1 MGRAEVFGLHN
12 PVLPS
17 IGDGLGTAV
26 GYGLA
31 LLLIAIPRQLL
42 GAGGIVYSGKL
53 ILAIPYFSEHP
64 IAAFMLPPGS
74 FLITGLLHGLFRK
87 VGVEK
92 HE

>member
-1 MGRAEVFGLHN
+1 LHN

-26 GYGLA
+26 GFALA
-31 LLLIAIPRQLL
+31 LFIIAIPRQLL
-42 GAGGIVYSGKL
+42 GAGGLVVSGKNL
-53 ILAIPYFSEHP
+53 FDIPYLAQHP

-74 FLITGLLHGLFRK
+74 FLVTGILHGLFRK